1 MITQVE
7 SRKRPALNYIYTELL
22 RQSMK
27 YTINEYI
34 IPTADKL
41 AKSMELE
48 LVDVELVKE
57 NTGKF
62 LRFYIDKEDQEGGID
77 LDALEKFHRAVLP
90 LMENVEYDYMEVC
103 SPGLDRPLKKPTDYE
118 RAQGL
123 TVEIK
128 LYRQINGMKACTG
141 TLVGL
146 IDGNVVLEVGEEQ
159 LSFPLKSVAL
169 ATPVV
174 EIDENEIDAALD
186 GVADDDEDSSYE
198 NGLLGSED
206 EEDDSADAALDEI
219 LSKDNQ

>member
-1 MITQVE
+1 
-7 SRKRPALNYIYTELL
+7 
-22 RQSMK
+22 MK

-48 LVDVELVKE
+48 LVDVELAKE

-62 LRFYIDKEDQEGGID
+62 LRFYIDKADAEGGID

-103 SPGLDRPLKKPTDYE
+103 SPGLDRPLKKPADYE

-128 LYRQINGMKACTG
+128 LYRQINGMKTCTG

-146 IDGNVVLEVGEEQ
+146 IDGNVVLEVGEDR

-174 EIDENEIDAALD
+174 EIDENEIDAALE
-186 GVADDDEDSSYE
+186 GVADDDEDTGYE
-198 NGLLGSED
+198 NGLLGGESD